1 MSAQS
6 GRRAAEQV
14 AAVLRR
20 DGFVALLAGGCVRD
34 LLLGREPKDYDVA
47 TNATPEQVVAR
58 FHRTE
63 EVGAQFGVVIVR
75 MKGHMI
81 EVATFRSDGDYRDGR
96 HPDSIRFTS
105 AEEDARRRDFT
116 INGMFLDPADGR
128 VIDYVGGQAD
138 LAAKLVRA
146 IGDPAK
152 RFAEDHLRMLR
163 AVRFAAVLGFDLE
176 PRTLDAIRSS
186 AGRIREIS
194 VERIQQEL
202 QRILT
207 SATRRRGW
215 ELLADSRLLDH
226 AFGEAVWSPSEV
238 ADVAGRLARLP
249 EDADFMLA
257 MAVVLRRFA
266 PREAGRIC
274 RRLRCSTELEEG
286 VAWLI
291 EKLPRVLVAETLEL
305 ADVKL
310 LMSDVRFGRLG
321 NLLYTECTGRL
332 SSVTPHETLL
342 ARAAGISPEKTSP
355 PPLVNGDDLQTMQV
369 PQGPIYKEVLDAVY
383 RAQLNETLDDRDAG
397 LRLARQLLERAGH
410 LPK

>member
-1 MSAQS
+1 MNAQS
-6 GRRAAEQV
+6 CRQAAERV
-14 AAVLRR
+14 AAILRQ

-105 AEEDARRRDFT
+105 AEEDAQRRDFP
-116 INGMFLDPADGR
+116 INGMFLDPADGH

-176 PRTLDAIRSS
+176 PRTLDAIRLS
-186 AGRIREIS
+186 AGHIREIS
-194 VERIQQEL
+194 VERVQQEL

-207 SATRRRGW
+207 SNTRRRGW
-215 ELLADSRLLDH
+215 ELLADSGLLDY

-238 ADVAGRLARLP
+238 ADVAERLAHLP

-257 MAVVLRRFA
+257 MAVVLRRFK

-274 RRLRCSTELEEG
+274 RRLRCSAELEKG
-286 VAWLI
+286 VAWLL
-291 EKLPRVLVAETLEL
+291 ERLPRVLHAETLEL

-310 LMSDVRFGRLG
+310 LVSDARFGRLG
-321 NLLYTECTGRL
+321 DLLYAECNGRL
-332 SSVTPHETLL
+332 NSVTPHETLL
-342 ARAAGISPEKTSP
+342 ARAAGIPPEKLAP
-355 PPLVNGDDLQTMQV
+355 APLVNGDDLQNMRG
-369 PQGPIYKEVLDAVY
+369 PRGPIYKEVLDAVY
-383 RAQLNETLDDRDAG
+383 RAQLNETLDNRDAG
-397 LRLARQLLERAGH
+397 LRLTRRLLKRAGY
-410 LPK
+410 PAK